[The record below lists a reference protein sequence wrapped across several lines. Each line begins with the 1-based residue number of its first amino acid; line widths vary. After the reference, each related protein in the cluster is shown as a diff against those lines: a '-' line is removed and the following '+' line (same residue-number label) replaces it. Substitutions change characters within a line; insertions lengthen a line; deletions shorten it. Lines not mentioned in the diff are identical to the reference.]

1 MYTGTG
7 IYSLGEAGRL
17 IGVPSAQLSRW
28 LFGYK
33 YQKRRDGMAVAGY
46 SAPLWSPQ
54 VTEGEASK
62 TIGFQDLLEARFV
75 HAFVSHGVPLLV
87 VRRCLVSAQQLY
99 GVPYPF
105 TTLRFKTDGKSI
117 FGEAVRQSVD
127 EDPLIDLRSRQ
138 VVFREII
145 VPSLYAGIE
154 YQGEHASKWYPV
166 PKRDHIV
173 LDPARHF
180 GSPINEDTGIPTEAL
195 HASYLAEGGDERAAA
210 LTAATYD
217 IPLRWVK
224 AAIRYESQ
232 LAKASH

>member
-33 YQKRRDGMAVAGY
+33 YQKRRDGVPVAGY

-62 TIGFQDLLEARFV
+62 TIGFQDLLEVRFV

-87 VRRCLVSAQQLY
+87 VRRCLESAQQLY
-99 GVPYPF
+99 GVQYPF

-127 EDPLIDLRSRQ
+127 EDPLIDLRNRQ

-145 VPSLYAGIE
+145 IPSLYAGIE
-154 YQGEHASKWYPV
+154 YQGEQASRWYPV
-166 PKRDHIV
+166 PKREHIV

-180 GSPINEDTGIPTEAL
+180 GSPINEDTGIPTETL
-195 HASYLAEGGDERAAA
+195 YASYLAEGADEQAMT
-210 LTAATYD
+210 LTAASYD
-217 IPLRWVK
+217 ISLRWVR
-224 AAIRYESQ
+224 AAVRYESH